1 MSHTP
6 QVIIKLHA
14 NPDAPEAIEFFRR
27 LGISVSLWAFVDR
40 SLYQIFHHNTGFEQ
54 KQSAL
59 VFYGLRAFGQR
70 LRLVDRSAKT
80 FLPREVYDD
89 ELVPLLTEAKT
100 LAATRNILAHHP
112 TLRIGTAINGEAR
125 DVYMIRIEPYER
137 VLNDDYPGLL
147 GKDALEVADLISH
160 ADAVE
165 ELRSKLDNF
174 AWRAGGLRAA
184 AKGHP

>member
-1 MSHTP
+1 
-6 QVIIKLHA
+6 
-14 NPDAPEAIEFFRR
+14 
-27 LGISVSLWAFVDR
+27 
-40 SLYQIFHHNTGFEQ
+40 
-54 KQSAL
+54 
-59 VFYGLRAFGQR
+59 
-70 LRLVDRSAKT
+70 
-80 FLPREVYDD
+80 
-89 ELVPLLTEAKT
+89 
-100 LAATRNILAHHP
+100 
-112 TLRIGTAINGEAR
+112 
-125 DVYMIRIEPYER
+125 MIRIEPYER